1 MMQISADD
9 FVSKISDTDNIVLSM
24 KMNRVVEVEL
34 KISESGVENT
44 YLGPDPIVLGY
55 VSYMQFLGRVEELTG
70 LRTLVRSYMQDR
82 L

>member
-24 KMNRVVEVEL
+24 RMNRVVEVEL
-34 KISESGVENT
+34 KISESGVESI